1 MVLLFD
7 HLGQGWRLGDAA
19 GVPAGTAE
27 LWEVFCTA
35 VHSFRKLRST
45 ELQGWLLDD
54 GASLLFLLLFCFLFL
69 YVYSSTVSK
78 KKALVCLNPLP
89 GASRACITDES
100 PRLWPYETLA
110 AQYQQKICIATASEE
125 GSKVPDSASW
135 MKILSCD

>member
-7 HLGQGWRLGDAA
+7 HLGQGWLLGDAA

-78 KKALVCLNPLP
+78 KRLWCALTLCPVPAERALQMNCLVC
-89 GASRACITDES
+89 GHMRH
-100 PRLWPYETLA
+100 
-110 AQYQQKICIATASEE
+110 
-125 GSKVPDSASW
+125 
-135 MKILSCD
+135 